1 MSATHLRWALSLAS
15 RRAGLS
21 WTASPR
27 TLPSCREKK
36 SSLHGPLTAPPGPG
50 CNFSTEAGETPPAA
64 VPPPKKKKQ
73 DPWARASIGSVG
85 RKIQQRLLQV
95 IGVGGESLGNMH
107 RSDAIR
113 LMDEQGLK
121 LVLVDDAADP
131 PLYQLMS
138 GKQIHE
144 EQLKLR
150 EKQKAKP
157 ATVQVKELTFSSDI
171 ASHDL
176 STKLKQVQSW
186 LDKKNHVRITLRSR
200 RTASTVSLDQTLEEM
215 VQQMPVTVGFV
226 SKPKVIRDG
235 RAMCILRPPSAKELL
250 SQKEKSKPSPPP
262 TGATPQFSEPGA
274 LPVSPAS
281 PADASKDPA
290 QQ

>member
-1 MSATHLRWALSLAS
+1 MSAIHLRWALSLAA

-21 WTASPR
+21 WTL
-27 TLPSCREKK
+27 TSCREKK
-36 SSLHGPLTAPPGPG
+36 GPLHGPLTG

-64 VPPPKKKKQ
+64 AAPPKKKKKQ
-73 DPWARASIGSVG
+73 DPLARASIGSVG
-85 RKIQQRLLQV
+85 RKIEQRLLQV
-95 IGVGGESLGNMH
+95 IGEGGESLGNMH
-107 RSDAIR
+107 RSNAIR

-121 LVLVDDAADP
+121 LVLLDANADP

-144 EQLKLR
+144 EQLKQR

-157 ATVQVKELTFSSDI
+157 ATVQVKELTFSLGI

-176 STKLKQVQSW
+176 STKLKQVQNW

-200 RTASTVSLDQTLEEM
+200 RTASTVSLDQTLKEM

-226 SKPKVIRDG
+226 SKPTVIRDG
-235 RAMCILRPPSAKELL
+235 RAMCILRLPSAKEL
-250 SQKEKSKPSPPP
+250 SEKAKSKQSPPP
-262 TGATPQFSEPGA
+262 PIDATPQRSEPEA
-274 LPVSPAS
+274 LSTS

>member
-1 MSATHLRWALSLAS
+1 MSATHLRWALSLAA
-15 RRAGLS
+15 RRAGPS

-27 TLPSCREKK
+27 ALPTCGEEKGF
-36 SSLHGPLTAPPGPG
+36 LRGPPTAPPGPG
-50 CNFSTEAGETPPAA
+50 GHFSTEAGETPPAA
-64 VPPPKKKKQ
+64 VVPPPKKKKQ
-73 DPWARASIGSVG
+73 DPNARTTINSVG
-85 RKIQQRLLQV
+85 RKIHLRLLQV
-95 IGVGGESLGNMH
+95 MGVGGESLGNMH

-121 LVLVDDAADP
+121 LVLVDDSADP

-157 ATVQVKELTFSSDI
+157 AAVQVKELTFSSDI

-186 LDKKNHVRITLRSR
+186 LEKKNHVRITLRAK
-200 RTASTVSLDQTLEEM
+200 RTASKVALDQTLDDM
-215 VQQMPVTVGFV
+215 VQQMPMTVGFV
-226 SKPKVIRDG
+226 AKPKVIRDG
-235 RAMCILRPPSAKELL
+235 RAMCILRPPSAKELAP
-250 SQKEKSKPSPPP
+250 QKEKSKPQPPPP
-262 TGATPQFSEPGA
+262 TDATPQCSEPGT
-274 LPVSPAS
+274 PPDSPAG
-281 PADASKDPA
+281 PADASKYQA
-290 QQ
+290 